1 MVTKITLFEPHF
13 DGAQFGPTSLP
24 DDLLP
29 GATATDEDA
38 SAESTGETAEI
49 ESGTGF
55 GRMRLLA
62 AVGAMTVGVLV
73 GAFAVRRLRGRG
85 SSEEDTAELDVETE
99 EEELAVA

>member
-24 DDLLP
+24 DDILP
-29 GATATDEDA
+29 GDTATDEDE
-38 SAESTGETAEI
+38 SADPQSET
-49 ESGTGF
+49 ESGTGL

-62 AVGAMTVGVLV
+62 AVGALTAGLLA

-85 SSEEDTAELDVETE
+85 TPEEDTADTDIETE
-99 EEELAVA
+99 SEEELAVA